1 MTIPAGVDIAHAQ
14 LATRGGDDNWYTY
27 EGEIKFENVMVV
39 DEGTN
44 KILLGYKKEG
54 FGAGNYNPF
63 AGPIAEGEDG
73 SDAARRDLLIQ
84 NKEQTGL
91 EAEEIVFHGTIRV
104 KLPNMDQSLNC
115 SMYKVTKWKGDL
127 KETTTMK
134 PEWFSPEAVPYSQMF
149 DDDIHWIPLFL
160 GPKKFVGRA
169 DFDKPEEGKH
179 VGKLLRWWRLPA
191 THMAIS
197 GTARNECP
205 KEAVRIEIWA
215 SVKGGSAVY
224 GTCAS
229 VAETRLKGV
238 RHNPLDPFSPFAM
251 KSVAPKLALGLLAG
265 PTFQL
270 ASALRIPVQRRD
282 ATKHTSL
289 FAAHST
295 HLNSPPSLVSAGAD
309 PADDSDITNFNNM
322 FYTTNLTIA
331 GVEVPVQLD
340 TGSTD
345 LWVYPVAHPG
355 LFANVHNFT
364 NVPVGVRYGKGSV
377 DGHLAVTNVSFAGFD
392 VDDQAFIAVTSAKDM
407 DTMFKQGTYGI
418 MGLGFDTLSNI
429 VRAVQTNYNATWGR
443 SLLSN
448 LFLQE
453 PNTPN
458 HIAFAL
464 ERANDLDDMAHGAFD
479 IGEILPQYAAVN
491 HSSPISLW
499 PENTNR
505 WTVLL
510 DGMSVNSSPVR
521 LNSTFEGDNESDPP
535 EGKSLAL
542 LDTGASLGLL
552 PKWAV
557 DAIYGHIPGSV
568 YLQNDGLWISP
579 CMAEANVTF
588 TIGGITVPIH
598 PLDLTIPGKFTING
612 TEQTLCYNAFQF
624 LTINDLPFD
633 FLLGDSFLRN
643 VYAVYDF
650 GDFDASGNMGKPYIK
665 LLPLTDP
672 VAASA
677 SFKKNRAATLAQLPS
692 EGDASKLPGASPP
705 VPKSSTPGSASTP
718 TPTAPTTT
726 TTTTSAINANA
737 ATNSKASSDPI
748 ANVNVNDDTDS
759 RPSSKANLVSA
770 VSDDDSEIS
779 NTLDKLMKLAPIAL
793 GLLGLNVV
801 LLIGLIV
808 MGGILIS
815 KQRKQG
821 KALPTAVAGS
831 STRGTYVPVTK
842 FPEDDDERS
851 HTPAGRYD
859 MPQYRDNA

>member
-1 MTIPAGVDIAHAQ
+1 MAIPAGVDIAHAQ

-73 SDAARRDLLIQ
+73 SDAAPGLIQ

-265 PTFQL
+265 RTFQL
-270 ASALRIPVQRRD
+270 ANALRIPVQRRD

-345 LWVYPVAHPG
+345 LWVYPVVHPG

-429 VRAVQTNYNATWGR
+429 ARAVQTNYNATWGR

-464 ERANDLDDMAHGAFD
+464 ERAMIWTIWH
-479 IGEILPQYAAVN
+479 
-491 HSSPISLW
+491 
-499 PENTNR
+499 
-505 WTVLL
+505 TVLSIL
-510 DGMSVNSSPVR
+510 VKFFPSMP
-521 LNSTFEGDNESDPP
+521 
-535 EGKSLAL
+535 L
-542 LDTGASLGLL
+542 LITPRQFLFGPKTPIAGLSFSMAC
-552 PKWAV
+552 PTIAQWAV

-568 YLQNDGLWISP
+568 YLHNDGLWISP

-677 SFKKNRAATLAQLPS
+677 SFKKNRAAALAQLPS
-692 EGDASKLPGASPP
+692 EGDASKLPGA
-705 VPKSSTPGSASTP
+705 
-718 TPTAPTTT
+718 APTTT

-748 ANVNVNDDTDS
+748 ANINVNDDTDS

-808 MGGILIS
+808 MGGVLIS

>member
-1 MTIPAGVDIAHAQ
+1 MAVPAGVDIAHAQ

-27 EGEIKFENVMVV
+27 EGEIMFENVIVV
-39 DEGTN
+39 DEATN

-73 SDAARRDLLIQ
+73 SDAARRDLL
-84 NKEQTGL
+84 
-91 EAEEIVFHGTIRV
+91 AEEIVFHGTIRV

-127 KETTTMK
+127 KDC
-134 PEWFSPEAVPYSQMF
+134 AVLKMF

-179 VGKLLRWWRLPA
+179 VGKLLRWRLPA

-270 ASALRIPVQRRD
+270 ANALRIPVQRRD

-309 PADDSDITNFNNM
+309 PTDDSDITNFNNM

-392 VDDQAFIAVTSAKDM
+392 VDDQAFIA
-407 DTMFKQGTYGI
+407 GTYGI

-429 VRAVQTNYNATWGR
+429 ARAVQTNYNATWGR

-510 DGMSVNSSPVR
+510 DGMSVNSSPVQ

-568 YLQNDGLWISP
+568 YLHNDGLWI
-579 CMAEANVTF
+579 
-588 TIGGITVPIH
+588 
-598 PLDLTIPGKFTING
+598 IPYY
-612 TEQTLCYNAFQF
+612 QH
-624 LTINDLPFD
+624 LPFD

-692 EGDASKLPGASPP
+692 EGDASKLPGAGSP

-726 TTTTSAINANA
+726 TTTTTTSAINSNA

-808 MGGILIS
+808 MGGVLIS